1 LQKQKSKI
9 SFLIQQK
16 MLKFQEEK
24 NIPTQNAVFIC
35 VRPTK
40 HTSKT
45 INPNLRQ
52 NRTKCGDTA
61 KTSF

>member
-40 HTSKT
+40 H
-45 INPNLRQ
+45 
-52 NRTKCGDTA
+52 A
-61 KTSF
+61 KTKNFKNHQSEFTPKQNKMW

>member
-40 HTSKT
+40 H
-45 INPNLRQ
+45 
-52 NRTKCGDTA
+52 A
-61 KTSF
+61 KTKNFKNHQSEFTPK